1 MLRTF
6 TLSFDQPP
14 LKQNQL
20 QLHSI
25 PTPSTSASAHERA
38 HHNTAKR
45 RHIQMAIT
53 SRLCLTLAIAL
64 AVVSTFS
71 HNVYALAAEAAPVPP
86 TADVADDNFNYE
98 QYQSPPIWSRMFI
111 LFSTSRQTP
120 PLS

>member
-1 MLRTF
+1 
-6 TLSFDQPP
+6 
-14 LKQNQL
+14 
-20 QLHSI
+20 
-25 PTPSTSASAHERA
+25 
-38 HHNTAKR
+38 
-45 RHIQMAIT
+45 MAIT

-86 TADVADDNFNYE
+86 NADVADDNFNYE

-120 PLS
+120 HCLDCSLRGNPLPPQRIALFVPPCSDFVESN